1 MNFGYR
7 TFEPMSAQREHTIA
21 ILGLGYVGLPLAVAF
36 SKKYKTLGFDINAE
50 KAGLIASGEDPTKE
64 LDGDQL
70 SHALQSHL
78 QITSDPT
85 LLASCTTF
93 IITVPT
99 DIHPDKSPNLEHL
112 IAASNVVGEHLKKG
126 NLVIY
131 ESTTYPGCTEEV
143 CVPILCEKSGL
154 VFNEDFTVGY
164 SPERINPGDKQRN
177 VTNILKV
184 TSGSTLEAGREV
196 DALYNTVITAGTHLA
211 PSIKVAEAAK
221 AIENAQRDVNISF
234 INELALIF
242 DKLNIDTGDVLAAAG
257 TKWNF
262 LPFKPGL
269 VGGHCISVDPYYLA
283 HKAQVVGHDP
293 QVILSGRRINDSM
306 GLHVASSV
314 VKLLH
319 QKDLPV
325 KGGRAL
331 ILGLAFKED
340 TGDVRNS
347 KVMDVYQELKS
358 FGMEVDVFD
367 PLANPAQA
375 QREYGI
381 ELVQEIDLSDYPA
394 IILAVPHQAFSSLV
408 IQSSQDCVVYD
419 LKGVLPRQNVDKRL

>member
-1 MNFGYR
+1 
-7 TFEPMSAQREHTIA
+7 MSTPKEHKIA
-21 ILGLGYVGLPLAVAF
+21 LLGLGYVGLPLAVAF
-36 SKKYKTLGFDINAE
+36 AEHYDVLGFDTNAE
-50 KAGLIASGEDPTKE
+50 KAHRITSGIDPTDE
-64 LDGDQL
+64 LEGDQL
-70 SHALQSHL
+70 SHALTTRLRIS
-78 QITSDPT
+78 SNPT
-85 LLASCTTF
+85 DLSACNTF

-99 DIHPDKSPNLEHL
+99 DINPDKSPNLDPLIQASRTIGQHL
-112 IAASNVVGEHLKKG
+112 HPGD
-126 NLVIY
+126 LVIY

-143 CVPILCEKSGL
+143 CVPILEQTSGL
-154 VFNEDFTVGY
+154 TYNQDFTVGY

-184 TSGSTLEAGREV
+184 TSGSTKEAGKEV
-196 DALYNTVITAGTHLA
+196 DALYNSIITAGTHLA

-242 DKLNIDTGDVLAAAG
+242 EKLDIDTGDVLAAAG

-283 HKAQVVGHDP
+283 HKAQEVGHDP
-293 QVILSGRRINDSM
+293 QVILSGRRINDGM
-306 GLHVASSV
+306 GLHVASSI

-325 KGGRAL
+325 KGSKAL
-331 ILGLAFKED
+331 ILGLAFKEN

-347 KVMDVYQELKS
+347 KVVDVYQELKS
-358 FGMEVDVFD
+358 FGMEVDVHD
-367 PLANPAQA
+367 PLANPEQA
-375 QREYGI
+375 MSEYGI
-381 ELVQEIDLSDYPA
+381 TLIKGVVLENYQA
-394 IILAVPHQAFSSLV
+394 ILLAVPHESFHSLT
-408 IQSSQDCVVYD
+408 IQTSPQCVVYD

>member
-1 MNFGYR
+1 
-7 TFEPMSAQREHTIA
+7 MSTPKEHKIA
-21 ILGLGYVGLPLAVAF
+21 LLGLGYVGLPLAVAF
-36 SKKYKTLGFDINAE
+36 AEHYDVLGFDTNAE
-50 KAGLIASGEDPTKE
+50 KALRIASGIDPTNE
-64 LDGDQL
+64 LEGDQL
-70 SHALQSHL
+70 SHALNTRLRISSNPGEL
-78 QITSDPT
+78 S
-85 LLASCTTF
+85 ACNTF

-99 DIHPDKSPNLEHL
+99 DINPDKSPNLDPLIQASRTIGQHL
-112 IAASNVVGEHLKKG
+112 HPGD
-126 NLVIY
+126 LVIY

-143 CVPILCEKSGL
+143 CVPILEQTSGL
-154 VFNEDFTVGY
+154 TYNQDFTVGY

-184 TSGSTLEAGREV
+184 TSGSTKEAAKEV
-196 DALYNTVITAGTHLA
+196 DALYNSIITAGTHLA

-242 DKLNIDTGDVLAAAG
+242 EKLDIDTGDVLAAAQ

-283 HKAQVVGHDP
+283 HKAKEVGHDP
-293 QVILSGRRINDSM
+293 QVILSGRRINDGM
-306 GLHVASSV
+306 GLHVASSI

-325 KGGRAL
+325 KGSKAL
-331 ILGLAFKED
+331 ILGLAFKEN

-347 KVMDVYQELKS
+347 KVVDVYQELKS
-358 FGMEVDVFD
+358 FGMEVDVHD
-367 PLANPAQA
+367 PLANPEQA
-375 QREYGI
+375 MSEYGI
-381 ELVQEIDLSDYPA
+381 TLIKGVVLENYQA
-394 IILAVPHQAFSSLV
+394 ILLAVPHESFHSLT
-408 IQSSQDCVVYD
+408 IQTSPQCVVYD

>member
-1 MNFGYR
+1 
-7 TFEPMSAQREHTIA
+7 MSTPKEHKIA
-21 ILGLGYVGLPLAVAF
+21 LLGLGYVGLPLAVAF
-36 SKKYKTLGFDINAE
+36 AEHYDVLGFDTNAE
-50 KAGLIASGEDPTKE
+50 KAHRIASGIDPTNE
-64 LDGDQL
+64 LEGDQL
-70 SHALQSHL
+70 SHALTTRLTISSNPADL
-78 QITSDPT
+78 S
-85 LLASCTTF
+85 ACNTF

-99 DIHPDKSPNLEHL
+99 DINPDKSPNLDPLIQASRTIGQHL
-112 IAASNVVGEHLKKG
+112 RPGD
-126 NLVIY
+126 LVIY

-143 CVPILCEKSGL
+143 CVPILEQTSGL
-154 VFNEDFTVGY
+154 TYNQDFTVGY

-184 TSGSTLEAGREV
+184 TSGSTKEAAKEV
-196 DALYNTVITAGTHLA
+196 DALYNSIITAGTHLA

-242 DKLNIDTGDVLAAAG
+242 EKLDIDTGDVLAAAG

-283 HKAQVVGHDP
+283 HKAQEVGHDP
-293 QVILSGRRINDSM
+293 QVILSGRRINDGM
-306 GLHVASSV
+306 GLHVASSI

-325 KGGRAL
+325 KGSKAL
-331 ILGLAFKED
+331 ILGLAFKEN

-347 KVMDVYQELKS
+347 KVVDVYQELKS
-358 FGMEVDVFD
+358 FGMVVDVHD
-367 PLANPAQA
+367 PLANPEQA
-375 QREYGI
+375 MSEYGI
-381 ELVQEIDLSDYPA
+381 TLIKGVVLENYQA
-394 IILAVPHQAFSSLV
+394 ILLAVPHESFHSLT
-408 IQSSQDCVVYD
+408 IQTSPQCVVYD

>member
-1 MNFGYR
+1 
-7 TFEPMSAQREHTIA
+7 MSTPKEHKIA
-21 ILGLGYVGLPLAVAF
+21 LLGLGYVGLPLAVAF
-36 SKKYKTLGFDINAE
+36 AEHYDVLGFDTNAE
-50 KAGLIASGEDPTKE
+50 KAQRIASGTDPTNE
-64 LDGDQL
+64 LEGDQL
-70 SHALQSHL
+70 SHALNTRLRISSNPADL
-78 QITSDPT
+78 S
-85 LLASCTTF
+85 ACNTF

-99 DIHPDKSPNLEHL
+99 DINADKSPNLDPLIQASRTIGQHL
-112 IAASNVVGEHLKKG
+112 HPGD
-126 NLVIY
+126 LVIY

-143 CVPILCEKSGL
+143 CVPILEQSSGL
-154 VFNEDFTVGY
+154 TYNQDFTVGY

-184 TSGSTLEAGREV
+184 TSGSTKEAAKEV
-196 DALYNTVITAGTHLA
+196 DALYNSIITAGTHLA

-242 DKLNIDTGDVLAAAG
+242 EKLDIDTGDVLAAAG

-283 HKAQVVGHDP
+283 HKAQEVGHDP
-293 QVILSGRRINDSM
+293 QVILSGRRINDGM
-306 GLHVASSV
+306 GLHVASSI

-325 KGGRAL
+325 KGSKAL
-331 ILGLAFKED
+331 ILGLAFKEN

-347 KVMDVYQELKS
+347 KVVDVYQELKS
-358 FGMEVDVFD
+358 FGMEVDVHD
-367 PLANPAQA
+367 PLANPEQA
-375 QREYGI
+375 MSEYGI
-381 ELVQEIDLSDYPA
+381 TLIKGVVLENYQA
-394 IILAVPHQAFSSLV
+394 ILLAVPHESFHSLT
-408 IQSSQDCVVYD
+408 IQTSPQCVVYD

>member
-1 MNFGYR
+1 MTG
-7 TFEPMSAQREHTIA
+7 EKEHTIA

-36 SKKYKTLGFDINAE
+36 SKKYNTVGFDINEA
-50 KAGLIASGEDPTKE
+50 KASLIASGVDPTNE
-64 LDGDQL
+64 LDGGEL
-70 SHALQSHL
+70 SLALQSQL
-78 QITSDPT
+78 QITSDPS

-99 DIHPDKSPNLEHL
+99 DINPDKSPNLEPL
-112 IAASNVVGEHLKKG
+112 IAASLSVGKHLKKG
-126 NLVIY
+126 DLVIY

-143 CVPILCEKSGL
+143 CVPILSEKSGL
-154 VFNEDFTVGY
+154 VFNEDYTVGY

-184 TSGSTLEAGREV
+184 TSGSTPEAGQEV
-196 DALYNTVITAGTHLA
+196 DALYNAIITAGTHLA

-269 VGGHCISVDPYYLA
+269 VGGHCISIDPYYLA
-283 HKAQVVGHDP
+283 HKAQEVGHDP

-314 VKLLH
+314 VKMLH
-319 QKDLPV
+319 QKELPV

-331 ILGLAFKED
+331 ILGFAFKEN

-347 KVMDVYQELKS
+347 KVVDVYQELKS
-358 FGMEVDVFD
+358 FGMEVDVYD
-367 PLANPAQA
+367 HLANPLQA
-375 QREYGI
+375 LREYGI
-381 ELVQEIDLSDYPA
+381 ALIQDIELSDYLSVL
-394 IILAVPHQAFSSLV
+394 LAVPHKTFSTLDIKTSP
-408 IQSSQDCVVYD
+408 QCVVYD
-419 LKGVLPRQNVDKRL
+419 LKGVLPRKKVDKRL

>member
-1 MNFGYR
+1 MTG
-7 TFEPMSAQREHTIA
+7 QKEHTIA

-36 SKKYKTLGFDINAE
+36 SKKYNTLGFDINEA
-50 KAGLIASGEDPTKE
+50 KASLIASGVDPTNE
-64 LDGDQL
+64 LDGNEL
-70 SHALQSHL
+70 SLALQSQL

-99 DIHPDKSPNLEHL
+99 DINPDKSPNLEPL
-112 IAASNVVGEHLKKG
+112 IAASLLVSKHLKKG
-126 NLVIY
+126 DLVIY

-143 CVPILCEKSGL
+143 CVPILNENSGL
-154 VFNEDFTVGY
+154 IFNEDYTVGY

-184 TSGSTLEAGREV
+184 TSGSTNEAAKEV
-196 DALYNTVITAGTHLA
+196 DALYNSIITAGTHLA

-242 DKLNIDTGDVLAAAG
+242 DKLEVDTGDVLAAAG

-283 HKAQVVGHDP
+283 YKAQEVGHNP

-319 QKDLPV
+319 QKELPV

-331 ILGLAFKED
+331 ILGLAFKEN

-347 KVMDVYQELKS
+347 KVADVHQELKS
-358 FGMEVDVFD
+358 FGMDVDVYD
-367 PLANPAQA
+367 PLANPVHAL
-375 QREYGI
+375 REYGI
-381 ELVQEIDLSDYPA
+381 SLIQDVELSDSQA
-394 IILAVPHQAFSSLV
+394 VLLAVPHETFSTLDIKTSR
-408 IQSSQDCVVYD
+408 QCVVYD
-419 LKGVLPRQNVDKRL
+419 LKGVLPRKKVDKRL

>member
-1 MNFGYR
+1 M
-7 TFEPMSAQREHTIA
+7 TAQKEHTIA

-36 SKKYKTLGFDINAE
+36 SKKYNTLGFDINEA
-50 KAGLIASGEDPTKE
+50 KASLIASGVDSTNE
-64 LDGDQL
+64 LDNDEL
-70 SHALQSHL
+70 SRALQSQL
-78 QITSDPT
+78 QITSDPA

-99 DIHPDKSPNLEHL
+99 DINPDKSPNLEPL
-112 IAASNVVGEHLKKG
+112 ITASLLVGKHLKKG
-126 NLVIY
+126 DLVIY

-143 CVPILCEKSGL
+143 CVPILEQAGSLK
-154 VFNEDFTVGY
+154 FNQDFTVGY

-184 TSGSTLEAGREV
+184 TSGSTNEAAKEV
-196 DALYNTVITAGTHLA
+196 DALYNSIITAGTHLA

-242 DKLNIDTGDVLAAAG
+242 DKLEIDTGDVLAAAG

-283 HKAQVVGHDP
+283 HKAQEVGHNP

-319 QKDLPV
+319 QKELPV

-331 ILGLAFKED
+331 ILGLAFKEN

-347 KVMDVYQELKS
+347 KVVDVHQELKS
-358 FGMEVDVFD
+358 FGMDVDVYD
-367 PLANPAQA
+367 PLANPVQA
-375 QREYGI
+375 LREYGI
-381 ELVQEIDLSDYPA
+381 SLIQDVELSDYQA
-394 IILAVPHQAFSSLV
+394 VLLAVPHETFSTLDIKTSR
-408 IQSSQDCVVYD
+408 QCVVYD
-419 LKGVLPRQNVDKRL
+419 LKGVLPRKKVDKRL

>member
-1 MNFGYR
+1 
-7 TFEPMSAQREHTIA
+7 MSISKEHNIA

-36 SKKYKTLGFDINAE
+36 AEHYDVLGFDTNAE
-50 KAGLIASGEDPTKE
+50 KAHRITSGIDPTDE
-64 LDGDQL
+64 LEGDQL
-70 SHALQSHL
+70 SHALTTRLRIS
-78 QITSDPT
+78 SNPT
-85 LLASCTTF
+85 DLSACNTF

-99 DIHPDKSPNLEHL
+99 DINPDKSPNLDPLIQASRTIGQHL
-112 IAASNVVGEHLKKG
+112 SPGD
-126 NLVIY
+126 LVIY

-143 CVPILCEKSGL
+143 CVPILEQTSGL
-154 VFNEDFTVGY
+154 TYNQDFTVGY

-184 TSGSTLEAGREV
+184 TSGSTKEAAKEV
-196 DALYNTVITAGTHLA
+196 DALYNSIITAGTHLSA
-211 PSIKVAEAAK
+211 SIKVAEAAK

-283 HKAQVVGHDP
+283 HKAKEVGHDP
-293 QVILSGRRINDSM
+293 QVILSGRRINDGM
-306 GLHVASSV
+306 GLHVASSI

-325 KGGRAL
+325 KGSKAL
-331 ILGLAFKED
+331 ILGLAFKEN

-347 KVMDVYQELKS
+347 KVVDVYQELKS
-358 FGMEVDVFD
+358 FGMEVDVHD
-367 PLANPAQA
+367 PLANPEQA
-375 QREYGI
+375 MSEYGI
-381 ELVQEIDLSDYPA
+381 TLIKGVVLENYQAVL
-394 IILAVPHQAFSSLV
+394 LAVPHESFHSLT
-408 IQSSQDCVVYD
+408 IQTSPQCMVYD

>member
-1 MNFGYR
+1 
-7 TFEPMSAQREHTIA
+7 MSTPKEHKIA
-21 ILGLGYVGLPLAVAF
+21 LLGLGYVGLPLAVAF
-36 SKKYKTLGFDINAE
+36 AEHYDVLGFDTNAE
-50 KAGLIASGEDPTKE
+50 KAHRITSGIDPTDE
-64 LDGDQL
+64 LEGDQL
-70 SHALQSHL
+70 SHALTTRLRVS
-78 QITSDPT
+78 SNPT
-85 LLASCTTF
+85 DLSASNTF

-99 DIHPDKSPNLEHL
+99 DVNPDKSPNLDPLIQASRTIGQHL
-112 IAASNVVGEHLKKG
+112 HPGD
-126 NLVIY
+126 LVIY

-143 CVPILCEKSGL
+143 CVPILEQTSGL
-154 VFNEDFTVGY
+154 TYNQDFTVGY
-164 SPERINPGDKQRN
+164 SPERINPGDKQRK

-184 TSGSTLEAGREV
+184 TSGSTKEAAKEV
-196 DALYNTVITAGTHLA
+196 DALYNSIITAGTHLA

-242 DKLNIDTGDVLAAAG
+242 EKLDIDTGDVLAAAG

-283 HKAQVVGHDP
+283 HKAQEVGHDP
-293 QVILSGRRINDSM
+293 QVILSGRRINDGM
-306 GLHVASSV
+306 GLHVASSI

-325 KGGRAL
+325 KGSKAL
-331 ILGLAFKED
+331 ILGLAFKEN

-347 KVMDVYQELKS
+347 KVVDVYQELKS
-358 FGMEVDVFD
+358 FGMVVDVHD
-367 PLANPAQA
+367 PLANPEQA
-375 QREYGI
+375 MSEYGI
-381 ELVQEIDLSDYPA
+381 TLIKGVVLENYQA
-394 IILAVPHQAFSSLV
+394 ILLAVPHESFHSLT
-408 IQSSQDCVVYD
+408 IQTSPQCVVYD

>member
-1 MNFGYR
+1 
-7 TFEPMSAQREHTIA
+7 MSTPKEHKIA
-21 ILGLGYVGLPLAVAF
+21 LLGLGYVGLPLAVAF
-36 SKKYKTLGFDINAE
+36 AEHYDVLGFDTNAE
-50 KAGLIASGEDPTKE
+50 KAHRITSGIDPTDE
-64 LDGDQL
+64 LEGDQL
-70 SHALQSHL
+70 SHALTTRLRIS
-78 QITSDPT
+78 SNPT
-85 LLASCTTF
+85 DLSACNTF

-99 DIHPDKSPNLEHL
+99 DINPDKSPNLDPLIQASRTIGQHL
-112 IAASNVVGEHLKKG
+112 RPGD
-126 NLVIY
+126 LVIY

-143 CVPILCEKSGL
+143 CVPILEQTSGL
-154 VFNEDFTVGY
+154 TYNQDFTVGY

-184 TSGSTLEAGREV
+184 TSGSTKEAAKEV
-196 DALYNTVITAGTHLA
+196 DALYNSIITAGTHLA

-242 DKLNIDTGDVLAAAG
+242 EKLDIDTGDVLAAAG

-283 HKAQVVGHDP
+283 HKAQEVGHDP
-293 QVILSGRRINDSM
+293 QVILSGRRINDGM
-306 GLHVASSV
+306 GLHVASSI

-325 KGGRAL
+325 KGSKAL
-331 ILGLAFKED
+331 ILGLAFKEN

-347 KVMDVYQELKS
+347 KVVDVYQELKS
-358 FGMEVDVFD
+358 FGMVVDVHD
-367 PLANPAQA
+367 PLANPEQA
-375 QREYGI
+375 MSEYGI
-381 ELVQEIDLSDYPA
+381 TLIKGVVLENYQA
-394 IILAVPHQAFSSLV
+394 ILLAVPHESFHSLT
-408 IQSSQDCVVYD
+408 IQTSPQCVVYD

>member
-1 MNFGYR
+1 
-7 TFEPMSAQREHTIA
+7 MSTPKEHKIA
-21 ILGLGYVGLPLAVAF
+21 LLGLGYVGLPLAVAF
-36 SKKYKTLGFDINAE
+36 AEHYDVLGFDTNAE
-50 KAGLIASGEDPTKE
+50 KAHRITSGIDPTDE
-64 LDGDQL
+64 LEGDQL
-70 SHALQSHL
+70 SHALTTRLRVS
-78 QITSDPT
+78 SNPT
-85 LLASCTTF
+85 DLSASNTF

-99 DIHPDKSPNLEHL
+99 DVNPDKSPNLDPLIQASRTIGQHL
-112 IAASNVVGEHLKKG
+112 HPGD
-126 NLVIY
+126 LVIY

-143 CVPILCEKSGL
+143 CVPILEQTSGL
-154 VFNEDFTVGY
+154 TYNQDFTVGY

-184 TSGSTLEAGREV
+184 TSGSTKEAAKEV
-196 DALYNTVITAGTHLA
+196 DALYNSIITAGTHLA

-242 DKLNIDTGDVLAAAG
+242 EKLDIDTGDVLAAAG

-283 HKAQVVGHDP
+283 HKAQEVGHDP
-293 QVILSGRRINDSM
+293 QVILSGRRINDGM
-306 GLHVASSV
+306 GLHVASSI

-325 KGGRAL
+325 KGSKAL
-331 ILGLAFKED
+331 ILGLAFKEN

-347 KVMDVYQELKS
+347 KVVDVYQELKS
-358 FGMEVDVFD
+358 FGMEVDVHD
-367 PLANPAQA
+367 PLANPEQA
-375 QREYGI
+375 MSEYGI
-381 ELVQEIDLSDYPA
+381 SLIKGVVLENYQA
-394 IILAVPHQAFSSLV
+394 ILLAVPHESFHSLT
-408 IQSSQDCVVYD
+408 IQTSPQCVVYD

>member
-1 MNFGYR
+1 
-7 TFEPMSAQREHTIA
+7 MSTPKEHKIA
-21 ILGLGYVGLPLAVAF
+21 LLGLGYVGLPLAVAF
-36 SKKYKTLGFDINAE
+36 AEHYDVLGFDTNAE
-50 KAGLIASGEDPTKE
+50 KAHRIASGIDPTNE
-64 LDGDQL
+64 LVGDQL
-70 SHALQSHL
+70 SHALTTRLTISSNPADL
-78 QITSDPT
+78 S
-85 LLASCTTF
+85 ACNTF

-99 DIHPDKSPNLEHL
+99 DINPDKSPNLDPLIQASRTIGQHL
-112 IAASNVVGEHLKKG
+112 HPGD
-126 NLVIY
+126 LVIY

-143 CVPILCEKSGL
+143 CVPILEQTSGL
-154 VFNEDFTVGY
+154 TYNQDFTVGY

-184 TSGSTLEAGREV
+184 TSGSTKEAAKEV
-196 DALYNTVITAGTHLA
+196 DALYNSIITAGTHLA

-242 DKLNIDTGDVLAAAG
+242 EKLDIDTGDVLAAAQ

-283 HKAQVVGHDP
+283 YKAQEVGHDP
-293 QVILSGRRINDSM
+293 QVILSGRRINDGM
-306 GLHVASSV
+306 GLHVASSI

-325 KGGRAL
+325 KGSKAL
-331 ILGLAFKED
+331 ILGLAFKEN

-347 KVMDVYQELKS
+347 KVVDVYQELKS
-358 FGMEVDVFD
+358 FGMEVDVHD
-367 PLANPAQA
+367 PLANPEQA
-375 QREYGI
+375 MSEYGI
-381 ELVQEIDLSDYPA
+381 ALIKGVVLENYQAVL
-394 IILAVPHQAFSSLV
+394 LAVPHESFHSLT
-408 IQSSQDCVVYD
+408 IQTSPQCVVYD

>member
-1 MNFGYR
+1 M
-7 TFEPMSAQREHTIA
+7 ELDPKHTKIA
-21 ILGLGYVGLPLAVAF
+21 VLGLGYVGLPLAVAF
-36 SKKYKTLGFDINAE
+36 SKKFETIGFDINAE
-50 KAGLIASGEDPTKE
+50 KVALMYNGVDPTNE
-64 LDGDQL
+64 LEEGALSNALKDKLSITHDSSQL
-70 SHALQSHL
+70 ANS
-78 QITSDPT
+78 
-85 LLASCTTF
+85 TTY

-99 DIHPDKSPNLEHL
+99 DINPDKSPNLEPL
-112 IAASNVVGEHLKKG
+112 IKASELVGQYLKEED
-126 NLVIY
+126 LVIY

-143 CVPILCEKSGL
+143 CVPVLEKVSGL
-154 VFNEDFTVGY
+154 TFNQDFTVGY

-184 TSGSTLEAGREV
+184 TSGSTPEAGQEV
-196 DALYNTVITAGTHLA
+196 DALYNAVITAGTHLA

-234 INELALIF
+234 MNELALIF
-242 DKLNIDTGDVLAAAG
+242 DKLGIDTGDVLAAAG

-283 HKAQVVGHDP
+283 HKAQEVGHDP

-325 KGGRAL
+325 KGGKAL
-331 ILGLAFKED
+331 ILGLAFKEN

-347 KVMDVYQELKS
+347 KVVDVYQELKS

-375 QREYGI
+375 LREYGI
-381 ELVQEIDLSDYPA
+381 ALIQNIDLSKYQA
-394 IILAVPHQAFSSLV
+394 ILLAVPHQAFTTLA
-408 IQSSQDCVVYD
+408 IQTSPQRVVYD

>member
-1 MNFGYR
+1 MTG
-7 TFEPMSAQREHTIA
+7 QKEHTIA

-36 SKKYKTLGFDINAE
+36 SKKYNTLGFDINEA
-50 KAGLIASGEDPTKE
+50 KASLIASGVDSTNE
-64 LDGDQL
+64 LGNDEL
-70 SHALQSHL
+70 SRALQSQL
-78 QITSDPT
+78 LITSDPA

-99 DIHPDKSPNLEHL
+99 DINPDKSPNLEPL
-112 IAASNVVGEHLKKG
+112 IAASILVGKHLNKG
-126 NLVIY
+126 DLVIY

-143 CVPILCEKSGL
+143 CVPILEQAGSLK
-154 VFNEDFTVGY
+154 FNQDFTVGY

-184 TSGSTLEAGREV
+184 TSGSTKEAAKEV
-196 DALYNTVITAGTHLA
+196 DALYNSIITAGTHLA

-242 DKLNIDTGDVLAAAG
+242 DKLEIDTGDVLAAAG

-283 HKAQVVGHDP
+283 HKAQEVGHNP

-319 QKDLPV
+319 QKELPV

-331 ILGLAFKED
+331 ILGLAFKEN

-347 KVMDVYQELKS
+347 KVVDVHQELKS
-358 FGMEVDVFD
+358 FGMDVDVYD
-367 PLANPAQA
+367 PLANPVQA
-375 QREYGI
+375 LREYGI
-381 ELVQEIDLSDYPA
+381 SLIQDVELSDYQA
-394 IILAVPHQAFSSLV
+394 VLLAVPHETFSTLDIKTSR
-408 IQSSQDCVVYD
+408 QCVVYD
-419 LKGVLPRQNVDKRL
+419 LKGVLPRKKVDKRL

>member
-1 MNFGYR
+1 MTG
-7 TFEPMSAQREHTIA
+7 QKEHTIA

-36 SKKYKTLGFDINAE
+36 SKKYNTLGFDINEA
-50 KAGLIASGEDPTKE
+50 KASLIASGVDPTNE
-64 LDGDQL
+64 LDGNEL
-70 SHALQSHL
+70 SLALQSQL
-78 QITSDPT
+78 QITSDPA

-99 DIHPDKSPNLEHL
+99 DINPDKSPNLEPL
-112 IAASNVVGEHLKKG
+112 IAASLLVSKHLKKG
-126 NLVIY
+126 DLVIY

-143 CVPILCEKSGL
+143 CVPILNENSGL
-154 VFNEDFTVGY
+154 IFNEDYTVGY

-184 TSGSTLEAGREV
+184 TSGSTNEAAKEV
-196 DALYNTVITAGTHLA
+196 DALYNSIITAGTHLA

-242 DKLNIDTGDVLAAAG
+242 DKLEVDTGDVLAAAG

-283 HKAQVVGHDP
+283 YKAQEVGHNP

-319 QKDLPV
+319 QKELPV

-331 ILGLAFKED
+331 ILGLAFKEN

-347 KVMDVYQELKS
+347 KVADVHQELKS
-358 FGMEVDVFD
+358 FGMDVDVYD
-367 PLANPAQA
+367 PLANPVHAL
-375 QREYGI
+375 REYGI
-381 ELVQEIDLSDYPA
+381 SLIQDVELSDYQA
-394 IILAVPHQAFSSLV
+394 VLLAVPHETFSTLD
-408 IQSSQDCVVYD
+408 IQTSRQCVVYD
-419 LKGVLPRQNVDKRL
+419 LKGVLPRKKVDKRL

>member
-1 MNFGYR
+1 MTG
-7 TFEPMSAQREHTIA
+7 QKEHTIA

-36 SKKYKTLGFDINAE
+36 SKKYNTLGFDINEA
-50 KAGLIASGEDPTKE
+50 KASLIASGVDPTNE
-64 LDGDQL
+64 LDGNEL
-70 SHALQSHL
+70 SLALQSQL
-78 QITSDPT
+78 QITSDPA

-99 DIHPDKSPNLEHL
+99 DINPDKSPNLEPL
-112 IAASNVVGEHLKKG
+112 IAASLLVSKHLKKG
-126 NLVIY
+126 DLVIY

-143 CVPILCEKSGL
+143 CVPILNENSGL
-154 VFNEDFTVGY
+154 IFNEDYTVGY

-184 TSGSTLEAGREV
+184 TSGSTNEAAKEV
-196 DALYNTVITAGTHLA
+196 DALYNSIITAGTHLA

-242 DKLNIDTGDVLAAAG
+242 DKLEVDTGDVLAAAG

-283 HKAQVVGHDP
+283 HKAQEVGHDP

-319 QKDLPV
+319 QKELPV

-331 ILGLAFKED
+331 ILGLAFKEN

-347 KVMDVYQELKS
+347 KVADVHQELKS
-358 FGMEVDVFD
+358 FGMDVDVYD
-367 PLANPAQA
+367 PLANPVHAL
-375 QREYGI
+375 REYGI
-381 ELVQEIDLSDYPA
+381 SLIQDVELSDYQA
-394 IILAVPHQAFSSLV
+394 VLLAVPHETFSTLDIKTSR
-408 IQSSQDCVVYD
+408 QCVVYD
-419 LKGVLPRQNVDKRL
+419 LKGVLPRKKVDKRL

>member
-1 MNFGYR
+1 
-7 TFEPMSAQREHTIA
+7 MSTPKEHKIA
-21 ILGLGYVGLPLAVAF
+21 LLGLGYVGLPLAVAF
-36 SKKYKTLGFDINAE
+36 AEHYDVLGFDTNAE
-50 KAGLIASGEDPTKE
+50 KAHRIASGIDPTNE
-64 LDGDQL
+64 LEGDQL
-70 SHALQSHL
+70 SHALTTRLTISSNPADL
-78 QITSDPT
+78 S
-85 LLASCTTF
+85 ACNTF

-99 DIHPDKSPNLEHL
+99 DINPDKSPNLDPLIQASRTIGQHL
-112 IAASNVVGEHLKKG
+112 HPGD
-126 NLVIY
+126 LVIY

-143 CVPILCEKSGL
+143 CVPILEQTSGL
-154 VFNEDFTVGY
+154 TYNQDFTVGY

-184 TSGSTLEAGREV
+184 TSGSTKEAAKEV
-196 DALYNTVITAGTHLA
+196 DALYNSIITAGTHLA

-283 HKAQVVGHDP
+283 HKAQEVGHDP
-293 QVILSGRRINDSM
+293 QVILSGRRINDGM
-306 GLHVASSV
+306 GLHVASSI

-325 KGGRAL
+325 KGSKAL
-331 ILGLAFKED
+331 ILGLAFKEN

-347 KVMDVYQELKS
+347 KVVDVYQELKS
-358 FGMEVDVFD
+358 FGMEVDVHD
-367 PLANPAQA
+367 PLANPEQA
-375 QREYGI
+375 MSEYGI
-381 ELVQEIDLSDYPA
+381 TLIKGVVLENYQA
-394 IILAVPHQAFSSLV
+394 ILLAVPHESFHSLT
-408 IQSSQDCVVYD
+408 IQTSPQCVVYD

>member
-1 MNFGYR
+1 
-7 TFEPMSAQREHTIA
+7 MSTPKEHKIA
-21 ILGLGYVGLPLAVAF
+21 LLGLGYVGLPLAVAF
-36 SKKYKTLGFDINAE
+36 AEHYDVLGFDTNAE
-50 KAGLIASGEDPTKE
+50 KAHRITSGIDPTNE
-64 LDGDQL
+64 LEGGQL
-70 SHALQSHL
+70 SHALTTRLTIS
-78 QITSDPT
+78 SNPT
-85 LLASCTTF
+85 DLSACNTF

-99 DIHPDKSPNLEHL
+99 DINPDKSPNLDPLIQASRTIGQHL
-112 IAASNVVGEHLKKG
+112 QPGD
-126 NLVIY
+126 LVIY

-143 CVPILCEKSGL
+143 CVPILEQTSGL
-154 VFNEDFTVGY
+154 TYNQDFTVGY

-184 TSGSTLEAGREV
+184 TSGSTKEAAKEV
-196 DALYNTVITAGTHLA
+196 DALYNSIITAGTHLA

-242 DKLNIDTGDVLAAAG
+242 EKLDIDTGDVLAAAA

-283 HKAQVVGHDP
+283 HKAQEVGHDP
-293 QVILSGRRINDSM
+293 QVILSGRRINDGM
-306 GLHVASSV
+306 GLHVASSI

-325 KGGRAL
+325 KGSKAL
-331 ILGLAFKED
+331 ILGLAFKEN

-347 KVMDVYQELKS
+347 KVVDVYQELKS
-358 FGMEVDVFD
+358 FGMEVDVHD
-367 PLANPAQA
+367 PLANPEQA
-375 QREYGI
+375 MSEYGI
-381 ELVQEIDLSDYPA
+381 TLIKGVVLENYQA
-394 IILAVPHQAFSSLV
+394 ILLAVPHESFHSLT
-408 IQSSQDCVVYD
+408 IQTSPQCVVYD

>member
-1 MNFGYR
+1 MTG
-7 TFEPMSAQREHTIA
+7 QKEHTIA

-36 SKKYKTLGFDINAE
+36 SKKYNTLGFDINEA
-50 KAGLIASGEDPTKE
+50 KASLIASGVDPTNE
-64 LDGDQL
+64 LDGNEL
-70 SHALQSHL
+70 SLALQSQL
-78 QITSDPT
+78 QITSDPA

-99 DIHPDKSPNLEHL
+99 DINPDKSPNLEPL
-112 IAASNVVGEHLKKG
+112 IAASLLVSKHLKKG
-126 NLVIY
+126 DLVIY

-143 CVPILCEKSGL
+143 CVPILNENSGL
-154 VFNEDFTVGY
+154 IFNEDYTVGY

-184 TSGSTLEAGREV
+184 TSGSTNEAAKEV
-196 DALYNTVITAGTHLA
+196 DALYNSIITAGTHLA

-242 DKLNIDTGDVLAAAG
+242 DKLEIDTGDVLAAAG

-283 HKAQVVGHDP
+283 HKAQEVGHNP

-319 QKDLPV
+319 QKELPV

-331 ILGLAFKED
+331 ILGLAFKEN

-347 KVMDVYQELKS
+347 KVVDVHQELKS
-358 FGMEVDVFD
+358 FGMDVDVYD
-367 PLANPAQA
+367 PLANPVQA
-375 QREYGI
+375 LREYGI
-381 ELVQEIDLSDYPA
+381 SLIQDVELSDYQA
-394 IILAVPHQAFSSLV
+394 VLLAVPHETFSTLDIKTSR
-408 IQSSQDCVVYD
+408 QCVVYD
-419 LKGVLPRQNVDKRL
+419 LKGVLPRKKVDKRL

>member
-1 MNFGYR
+1 MTGIK
-7 TFEPMSAQREHTIA
+7 EHTIA

-36 SKKYKTLGFDINAE
+36 SKKYNTLGFDINEA
-50 KAGLIASGEDPTKE
+50 KAALIGSGVDPTNE
-64 LDGDQL
+64 LDRDEL
-70 SHALQSHL
+70 SLALQSQL
-78 QITSDPT
+78 QITSDPA

-99 DIHPDKSPNLEHL
+99 DINPDKSPNLEPL
-112 IAASNVVGEHLKKG
+112 IAASLLVGKHLKKG
-126 NLVIY
+126 DLVIY

-143 CVPILCEKSGL
+143 CVPILNENSGL
-154 VFNEDFTVGY
+154 IFNKDYTVGY

-184 TSGSTLEAGREV
+184 TSGSTKEAAIEV
-196 DALYNTVITAGTHLA
+196 DALYNSIITAGTHLA

-242 DKLNIDTGDVLAAAG
+242 DKLEIDTGDVLAAAG

-283 HKAQVVGHDP
+283 HKAQEVGHDP

-314 VKLLH
+314 VKLMH
-319 QKDLPV
+319 QKDLQV
-325 KGGRAL
+325 KGGKAL
-331 ILGLAFKED
+331 ILGLAFKEN

-347 KVMDVYQELKS
+347 KVVDVYQELKS
-358 FGMEVDVFD
+358 FGMEVDVSD

-375 QREYGI
+375 LKEYGI
-381 ELVQEIDLSDYPA
+381 TLIQNIKLSDYQA
-394 IILAVPHQAFSSLV
+394 VLLAVPHQAFSTLD
-408 IQSSQDCVVYD
+408 IQTSPQCVVYD
-419 LKGVLPRQNVDKRL
+419 LKGVLPRKKVDKRL

>member
-1 MNFGYR
+1 
-7 TFEPMSAQREHTIA
+7 MSTPKEHKIA
-21 ILGLGYVGLPLAVAF
+21 LLGLGYVGLPLAVAF
-36 SKKYKTLGFDINAE
+36 AEHYDVLGFDTNAE
-50 KAGLIASGEDPTKE
+50 KAHRIASGIDLTNE
-64 LDGDQL
+64 LEGDQL
-70 SHALQSHL
+70 SHALTTRLRISSNP
-78 QITSDPT
+78 SD
-85 LLASCTTF
+85 LSACNTF

-99 DIHPDKSPNLEHL
+99 DINPDKSPNLDPLIQASRTIGQHL
-112 IAASNVVGEHLKKG
+112 HPGD
-126 NLVIY
+126 LVIY

-143 CVPILCEKSGL
+143 CVPILEQTSGL
-154 VFNEDFTVGY
+154 TYNQDFTVGY

-184 TSGSTLEAGREV
+184 TSGSTKEAAKEV
-196 DALYNTVITAGTHLA
+196 DALYNSIITAGTHLA

-242 DKLNIDTGDVLAAAG
+242 DKLKIDTGDVLAAAG

-283 HKAQVVGHDP
+283 HKAQEVGHDP
-293 QVILSGRRINDSM
+293 QVILSGRRINDGM
-306 GLHVASSV
+306 GLHVASSI

-325 KGGRAL
+325 KGSKAL
-331 ILGLAFKED
+331 ILGLAFKEN

-347 KVMDVYQELKS
+347 KVVDVYQELKS
-358 FGMEVDVFD
+358 FGMEVDVHD
-367 PLANPAQA
+367 PLANPEQA
-375 QREYGI
+375 MSEYGI
-381 ELVQEIDLSDYPA
+381 ALIKGVVLENYQAVL
-394 IILAVPHQAFSSLV
+394 LAVPHESFHSLT
-408 IQSSQDCVVYD
+408 IQTSPQCVVYD

>member
-1 MNFGYR
+1 MTG
-7 TFEPMSAQREHTIA
+7 QKEHTIA

-36 SKKYKTLGFDINAE
+36 SKKYNTLGFDINEA
-50 KAGLIASGEDPTKE
+50 KASLIASGVDPTNE
-64 LDGDQL
+64 LDGNEL
-70 SHALQSHL
+70 SLALQSQL
-78 QITSDPT
+78 QITSDPA

-99 DIHPDKSPNLEHL
+99 DINPDKSPNLEPL
-112 IAASNVVGEHLKKG
+112 IAASLLVSKHLKKG
-126 NLVIY
+126 DLVIY

-143 CVPILCEKSGL
+143 CVPILNENSGL
-154 VFNEDFTVGY
+154 IFNEDYTVGY

-184 TSGSTLEAGREV
+184 TSGSTNEAAKEV
-196 DALYNTVITAGTHLA
+196 DALYNSIITAGTHLA

-242 DKLNIDTGDVLAAAG
+242 DKLEVDTGDVLAAAG

-283 HKAQVVGHDP
+283 YKAQEVGHDP

-319 QKDLPV
+319 QKELPV

-331 ILGLAFKED
+331 ILGLAFKEN

-347 KVMDVYQELKS
+347 KVVDVYQELKS
-358 FGMEVDVFD
+358 FGMDVDVYD
-367 PLANPAQA
+367 PLANPVHAL
-375 QREYGI
+375 REYGI
-381 ELVQEIDLSDYPA
+381 SLIQDVELSDYQA
-394 IILAVPHQAFSSLV
+394 VLLAVPHETFSTLDIKTSR
-408 IQSSQDCVVYD
+408 QCVVYD
-419 LKGVLPRQNVDKRL
+419 LKGVLPRKKVDKRL

>member
-1 MNFGYR
+1 
-7 TFEPMSAQREHTIA
+7 MSTPKEHKIA
-21 ILGLGYVGLPLAVAF
+21 LLGLGYVGLPLAVAF
-36 SKKYKTLGFDINAE
+36 AEHYDVLGFDTNAE
-50 KAGLIASGEDPTKE
+50 KAHRIASGIDPTDE
-64 LDGDQL
+64 LEGDQL
-70 SHALQSHL
+70 SHALTTRLRVS
-78 QITSDPT
+78 SNPT
-85 LLASCTTF
+85 DLSACNTF

-99 DIHPDKSPNLEHL
+99 DINPDKSPNLDPLIQASRTIGQHL
-112 IAASNVVGEHLKKG
+112 RPGD
-126 NLVIY
+126 LVIY

-143 CVPILCEKSGL
+143 CVPILEQTSGL
-154 VFNEDFTVGY
+154 TYNQDFTVGY

-184 TSGSTLEAGREV
+184 TSGSTKEAAKEV
-196 DALYNTVITAGTHLA
+196 DALYNSIITAGTHLA

-242 DKLNIDTGDVLAAAG
+242 EKLDIDTGDVLAAAG

-283 HKAQVVGHDP
+283 HKAQEVGHDP
-293 QVILSGRRINDSM
+293 QVILSGRRINDGM
-306 GLHVASSV
+306 GLHLASSI

-325 KGGRAL
+325 KGSKAL
-331 ILGLAFKED
+331 ILGLAFKEN

-347 KVMDVYQELKS
+347 KVVDVYQELKS
-358 FGMEVDVFD
+358 FGMEVDVHD
-367 PLANPAQA
+367 PLANPEQA
-375 QREYGI
+375 MSEYGI
-381 ELVQEIDLSDYPA
+381 TLIKGVVLENYQA
-394 IILAVPHQAFSSLV
+394 ILLAVPHESFHSLT
-408 IQSSQDCVVYD
+408 IQTSPQCVVYD